1 MHTKGQL
8 IHAVA
13 DRDANAN
20 DGRED
25 GRGVDDS
32 ADPSTNLRAQHCGE
46 GMWAPGISGS
56 LPLRNTGALPKT
68 LESPMAAAQAAY
80 PNVPVQQAPGDVSV
94 VVFLVTWQHGC
105 FPTIRPLGTLT

>member
-46 GMWAPGISGS
+46 G
-56 LPLRNTGALPKT
+56 
-68 LESPMAAAQAAY
+68 
-80 PNVPVQQAPGDVSV
+80 
-94 VVFLVTWQHGC
+94 
-105 FPTIRPLGTLT
+105 